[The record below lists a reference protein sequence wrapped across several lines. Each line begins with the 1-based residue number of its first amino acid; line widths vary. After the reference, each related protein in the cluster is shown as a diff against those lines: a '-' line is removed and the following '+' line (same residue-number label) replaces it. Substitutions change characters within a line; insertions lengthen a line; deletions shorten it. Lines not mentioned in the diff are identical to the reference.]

1 MPTVVALSQCIG
13 VLGCGWPISLSAS
26 RKIIP
31 SWHARKRAPSSA
43 SAAEATTNLS
53 ILQREK
59 NAPFNFIG
67 CVSMGSDPMKKWPLA
82 WLRALG
88 SDRYEASECIFMT
101 MSDA

>member
-13 VLGCGWPISLSAS
+13 VFGCGWPISSRVS

-31 SWHARKRAPSSA
+31 SWQARKRAPSST
-43 SAAEATTNLS
+43 SAAKATTNLR
-53 ILQREK
+53 ILHREK

-67 CVSMGSDPMKKWPLA
+67 CVLMGKDPMKKCPLA

-88 SDRYEASECIFMT
+88 SDRYDASEWILMT